1 MATPER
7 YASPECEEELAPE
20 TPATTNAAAANPRK
34 RGRPPKDKNDND
46 EEEKTQAKRR
56 LVLRDLTPLDFV
68 GRRKGSNDC
77 VDQIHELAFINAI
90 WERRH
95 CRVVSTDSKVRP
107 ELLQAVST
115 NKWVNDPDCRYQVG
129 RWAAP
134 LDPMLALRELPGD
147 QRETCIGRDHVGDV
161 MRAFKLTSAVNK
173 PLHIPCSSWS
183 PASLP
188 ASECDVVHDNF
199 FLDGPD
205 GGLEGSVETVLFRID
220 KADEVNLGD
229 VNSDLMTFMYL
240 MALALCKDDSDH
252 IFYAV
257 QTEFADIM
265 TRKNKYVHICN
276 VRQRVASR
284 VDAVKTKQKLKSS
297 NVLDEHLKRKLLV
310 NRHRD
315 KHAFPASDV
324 VESKHGVSYTS
335 FDMDDDVQ
343 LMSQD
348 DLICS
353 SQQISDPQVAG
364 QTLTGCEEQP
374 ETFTSSGPPCRIFY
388 TVHIVEGLDENQQPV
403 KYYMQCVTVRGTV
416 VGVEP
421 LVAMRQACNMFDE
434 LGLTLLR
441 IAKHMCNVMQ
451 TPSHDFIDRLF
462 STGSAFN
469 CVNIF
474 DPVNLLEAIFRRAAQ
489 DGVSDVHF
497 KGQRLNMGD
506 VDEMEAWHA
515 FKTAITDERKEY
527 YDKIK
532 QKTDLI
538 MAQRSGFEMAREPD
552 QTFAPVVYTGVH
564 ARLVE
569 TSMLKELRIKY
580 IGDMR
585 REKWLAFLNEKYDNT
600 KEDDEVEEHIEELKH
615 NFQELYADGGVWH
628 SAVDA
633 DLSFEHMTRGAVIFQ
648 EENDMH
654 EDRALWAFWVN
665 GPLNTTGPGTI
676 VFEFNMQAQTAFDK
690 KTTFSKELLPDS
702 PFMFDPLATIY
713 LEQHLQEKDRFQS
726 YWHPKCTQVPTIEH
740 LLSRDFELPEHLL
753 TMRMQLLDAMAF
765 VSSRSDEGQSLRSA
779 QVEELVGASVR
790 GGRTVRDVLEDVN
803 RGAQLGTMMRQRELM
818 LKTWITNER
827 RRMAT
832 SDLRHMAAHLQIIND
847 LKLQGRHSVKLWTR
861 SANHNN
867 LKMQNQACAHQYASD
882 SARANEIWC
891 NGIKNLDTGLC
902 TVNLALCLTF
912 VNSVVS
918 YFSRNK
924 KTAVGYPILLSDC
937 GMQVTQTEVTN
948 HGLKTS
954 VVQKKSSGAGADLL
968 LLVSTVMLQAY
979 AINMPLCSAVR
990 AYMMRRENQLKNHKR
1005 VSQLAWRQIGNVA
1018 VWRDEQGKMK
1028 SVNRQQC
1035 SKIGQMAAMTETMKM
1050 QSNHDGGGNTFG
1062 RAEQAV
1068 GNPLQRAVGPQ
1079 EEAWSTTQNLN
1090 NQTLETLYNGIPL
1103 FLLAGNRPDGQF
1115 PPSALE
1121 GGRLKPCFAA
1131 VQDHHGKLLVT
1142 KGVQRLIAVT
1152 ESESALTDNK
1162 WKSGF
1167 IDPEDEDSV
1176 VKIATKEMTE
1186 QNVVMLAAMWC
1197 TQPFAFIKAC
1207 MQLDYESRT
1216 DTLRTQTHNIVQN
1229 FMTLSQG
1236 LRRGENAGDMN
1247 RKKDVYT
1254 RVMSEGAFT
1263 TVDTPGIHAQQQLLL
1278 AFQRRAELPC
1288 IDQQGNTVLNLEA
1301 AFEDSLMSMLDVP
1314 VSINT
1319 VMSSLYLTLSTYV
1332 LNINVMIA
1340 SCFFLFCA
1348 RCYTHC
1354 PLHVLAAAAHRLE
1367 LNDKE
1372 EIELRN
1378 MFVFFDRL
1386 CQPVSDK
1393 PRGSCKLVSA
1403 GWLHRTY
1410 SVEDVLLWLDFKQ
1423 CEDAR
1428 DDILSFHTRNAV
1440 GSERTRFVMVQ
1451 EQIFRAPPLSWVS
1464 GRGRKNARTFTVKV
1478 NSINELKLI
1487 FLAEMQK
1494 PESHQLRKHEWNAMH
1509 TSSLSGSNIA
1519 LFVDTEAFW
1528 ETAGKGTRFP
1538 QTVRMSTDE
1547 NDTPHM
1553 ATQETAN
1560 FYASL
1565 LHDMSIMHGF
1575 IEHVLQYMRLPQNT
1589 SRQQLFETIFQRYR
1603 TNSETVV
1610 SSVRHIFPKS
1620 ADWKT
1625 PILAGI
1631 GEQYE
1636 PFTVE
1641 MRPHVIETPQSA
1653 AMPGG
1658 VHVIL
1663 GVDVLWLLLSQIYTG
1678 SWVQKSSTSREIK
1691 VHLNNM
1697 GFAAQSLLS
1706 LFISLQMELASVPI
1720 MSHGAIKLLGP
1731 CNKNV
1736 GESVQIP
1743 FDERLHIDFHEQN
1756 ITCLNGSGEPQAS
1769 KLFFNIA
1776 FAWRKP
1782 RAFAYVQ
1789 CKNDQ
1794 FVMTYTNQIYKGEEV
1809 YIPEHEH
1816 LLIPL
1821 PMETVAHMNF
1831 VKYMRIFIARF
1842 HAAFPE
1848 VVDALMVSGSL
1859 QNILVLA
1866 MQLGGRS
1873 LDADFMLHIALEL
1886 TWSSMKEDE
1895 LPVVALGSQ
1904 AFIAV
1909 AKRRGNTYTLE
1920 PTVPRSSLKSPA
1932 WSKVLH
1938 DHDMPPLA
1946 ALPLHTQ
1953 VQWRVDELGV
1963 AQSRGLYFED
1973 GEAHMRRPRDPLPHT
1988 TKCVPLVVMPLC
2000 QHQALVCVQPG
2011 LSEIALLDS
2020 STGQKI
2026 FVTRM
2031 QVREFFSAHEPMRWT
2046 LRRSMQWL
2054 ADQVD
2059 IVPLS
2064 KEEDEIYVVELPGEA
2079 MQFWVVTANEKPGER
2094 DRIFFHSR
2102 AHLKFVLNAN
2112 QGCAMSAEEREVW
2125 VHRSWLFG
2133 HDSYNDLLSPHI
2145 FERLHLAK
2153 DKSAACTF
2161 AIYKDDEYEQ
2171 LFPAYK
2177 RALARHQEA
2186 QLRSDM
2192 RRDASVQQGMQQ
2204 ICDTRNALQRSKATR
2219 KLWMTLEMRPN
2230 TIETFVLEAP
2240 EKEGRE
2246 HSLGML
2252 VHHVDDATW
2261 LQDGCYRVSFVYRNN
2276 VYSNKMDWATSLMCM
2291 VREGQR
2297 LYMRLTHEV
2306 YKDIR
2311 ARLKNASLPDALM
2324 HHAVLTERRAVLLEC
2339 YYVLGESSRCYYKT
2353 FDELVVD
2360 VVILVHKRHKDAQ
2373 DVAFDDKN
2381 TECKF
2386 FYPLKVRQN
2395 DSTMLTMRA
2404 IEDMPCVGHLVCKNA
2419 RDRLQDSAANEE
2431 GWDEAAEEHL
2441 AQIGPHATNG
2451 REIVYWE

>member
-7 YASPECEEELAPE
+7 FASPECEEEQAQE
-20 TPATTNAAAANPRK
+20 TPATTAANQRK
-34 RGRPPKDKNDND
+34 RGRPSKGTN
-46 EEEKTQAKRR
+46 EEEEDKTQAKRR
-56 LVLRDLTPLDFV
+56 LVLRDLTPVDFV
-68 GRRKGSNDC
+68 GRREGSNGV
-77 VDQIHELAFINAI
+77 VDQVHELAFIKAI
-90 WERRH
+90 WDRKH

-107 ELLQAVST
+107 ELLQALST
-115 NKWVNDPDCRYQVG
+115 NTWVNDANCRYQVG

-134 LDPMLALRELPGD
+134 LDPMLTLRALPGD
-147 QRETCIGRDHVGDV
+147 QRETCIGWDHVGDV

-173 PLHIPCSSWS
+173 PMHIPCSSWS

-220 KADEVNLGD
+220 KADEVNMGD
-229 VNSDLMTFMYL
+229 VNADLMTFMYL
-240 MALALCKDDSDH
+240 MALALCKDDSHH

-265 TRKNKYVHICN
+265 TRKNKYVHISN

-284 VDAVKTKQKLKSS
+284 IDAVKNKQKLKSS
-297 NVLDEHLKRKLLV
+297 HVLDEHLKRKLLV
-310 NRHRD
+310 HRNQD
-315 KHAFPASDV
+315 KHGFPASDV
-324 VESKHGVSYTS
+324 LETKCGVSYTS
-335 FDMDDDVQ
+335 FDMDDDMQ
-343 LMSQD
+343 MMSED
-348 DLICS
+348 DLICH
-353 SQQISDPQVAG
+353 SQQISDPKLAADA
-364 QTLTGCEEQP
+364 LTVCEEQP

-388 TVHIVEGLDENQQPV
+388 TVHIVDGLDENKQPV

-416 VGVEP
+416 IGVEP
-421 LVAMRQACNMFDE
+421 LVAMRQACNMYDE
-434 LGLTLLR
+434 LSLTLLR

-474 DPVNLLEAIFRRAAQ
+474 DPVNLLEAIFTRAAQ

-497 KGQRLNMGD
+497 KGQRLD
-506 VDEMEAWHA
+506 IEDADEMEAWHA

-527 YDKIK
+527 YDKVK

-569 TSMLKELRIKY
+569 TRMLNELRCKY
-580 IGDMR
+580 MNNLR
-585 REKWLAFLNEKYDNT
+585 RAKWLEFLNEKYDNT
-600 KEDDEVEEHIEELKH
+600 KADAEIEEHIEDLKQA
-615 NFQELYADGGVWH
+615 FQELYADGGSWH
-628 SAVDA
+628 SAVNA
-633 DLSFEHMTRGAVIFQ
+633 SLSHENLTKGAMLFR
-648 EENDMH
+648 EENDMN
-654 EDRALWAFWVN
+654 EECALWAFPVN
-665 GPLNTTGPGTI
+665 GPLNIIGPGTL
-676 VFEFNMQAQTAFDK
+676 VFEFNMQAQIAFDK
-690 KTTFSKELLPDS
+690 KTGFSKELLPDS

-765 VSSRSDEGQSLRSA
+765 ISNRSEEGQSLRSA
-779 QVEELVGASVR
+779 QVEELVGATVR
-790 GGRTVRDVLEDVN
+790 GGRSVRDVLEDVN
-803 RGAQLGTMMRQRELM
+803 KGAQLGTMMRQRQLM
-818 LKTWITNER
+818 LKTWISNER

-832 SDLRHMAAHLQIIND
+832 SDLRHMAMHLQIIND
-847 LKLQGRHSVKLWTR
+847 LKQQGRNSVKLWTR

-867 LKMQNQACAHQYASD
+867 IKMQNQACAHQYASD
-882 SARANEIWC
+882 SARSNEIWC
-891 NGIKNLDTGLC
+891 HGIKNLDTGLC

-912 VNSVVS
+912 VNSVGS

-948 HGLKTS
+948 YGSKTS

-979 AINMPLCSAVR
+979 AINMPLCAAVR

-1131 VQDHHGKLLVT
+1131 VQDHHGKLLVS
-1142 KGVQRLIAVT
+1142 KGAQPLIAAN
-1152 ESESALTDNK
+1152 ENQSALPVNR

-1167 IDPEDEDSV
+1167 IDPEDDDSV

-1197 TQPFAFIKAC
+1197 TQPFSFIKAS
-1207 MQLDYESRT
+1207 MHLDYESRT
-1216 DTLRTQTHNIVQN
+1216 DTLRTQTHSIVQN

-1254 RVMSEGAFT
+1254 RVMSEGAFS

-1301 AFEDSLMSMLDVP
+1301 AFEDSLLSMLDVP
-1314 VSINT
+1314 LSINT
-1319 VMSSLYLTLSTYV
+1319 LMSSLYLTLSTYV

-1367 LNDKE
+1367 LSDKE
-1372 EIELRN
+1372 EIQLRN
-1378 MFVFFDRL
+1378 MFLFFDRL
-1386 CQPVSDK
+1386 CHRSSDK
-1393 PRGSCKLVSA
+1393 PKGSCKFVTA
-1403 GWLHRTY
+1403 GWLYRTY

-1423 CEDAR
+1423 HEDAR

-1440 GSERTRFVMVQ
+1440 GSERTRFVLVQ
-1451 EQIFRAPPLSWVS
+1451 EQIFQTPPLSWVS
-1464 GRGRKNARTFTVKV
+1464 GRGRKNARSFTIKV
-1478 NSINELKLI
+1478 NSINELKLV

-1494 PESHQLRKHEWNAMH
+1494 PESHQLRKNEWNAMH
-1509 TSSLSGSNIA
+1509 TSSLAGSNIA

-1528 ETAGKGTRFP
+1528 DTVGKGTRFP

-1553 ATQETAN
+1553 ATQETAS
-1560 FYASL
+1560 FYASV
-1565 LHDMSIMHGF
+1565 LHDMSIMNGF

-1589 SRQQLFETIFQRYR
+1589 SRKQLFEAIFRRYR
-1603 TNSETVV
+1603 TNAVGATQNVHHAFPN
-1610 SSVRHIFPKS
+1610 SV
-1620 ADWKT
+1620 DWKR
-1625 PILAGI
+1625 PILAEMS
-1631 GEQYE
+1631 EQYE
-1636 PFTVE
+1636 PFRVE
-1641 MRPHVIETPQSA
+1641 LRPHVIETPQSA

-1663 GVDVLWLLLSQIYTG
+1663 AVDVLWLLLSQIYTG
-1678 SWVQKSSTSREIK
+1678 SWVQKSSTSREIR

-1720 MSHGAIKLLGP
+1720 MSNGAIKLLGP
-1731 CNKNV
+1731 CNKNI

-1743 FDERLHIDFHEQN
+1743 FDERLHIDFHEQA
-1756 ITCLNGSGEPQAS
+1756 ITCLNSSGEPHAN

-1782 RAFAYVQ
+1782 RAFTRVQ
-1789 CKNDQ
+1789 CKNDD
-1794 FVMTYTNQIYKGEEV
+1794 FVVTYTNQIYKGEEV
-1809 YIPEHEH
+1809 YVPENEY
-1816 LLIPL
+1816 LLLPL
-1821 PMETVAHMNF
+1821 PMETVAHMNL

-1842 HAAFPE
+1842 HSAFPE
-1848 VVDALMVSGSL
+1848 VVDALMVRGSL

-1873 LDADFMLHIALEL
+1873 FDADFMLHIALEL
-1886 TWSSMKEDE
+1886 TWSSLKEDE
-1895 LPVVALGSQ
+1895 LPVMALGSQ
-1904 AFIAV
+1904 ACIAV

-1920 PTVPRSSLKSPA
+1920 PVVPRSSLKSQE
-1932 WSKVLH
+1932 WHDVLE

-1946 ALPLHTQ
+1946 ALPLQTQ
-1953 VQWRVDELGV
+1953 VQWRIDELGV

-1973 GEAHMRRPRDPLPHT
+1973 GEAHMRRPRDPLSHA
-1988 TKCVPLVVMPLC
+1988 TKCVPLAVMPLC
-2000 QHQALVCVQPG
+2000 QHQALVCVQAG
-2011 LSEIALLDS
+2011 LSEITLWDRA
-2020 STGQKI
+2020 TEQAI
-2026 FVTRM
+2026 FVTRV
-2031 QVREFFSAHEPMRWT
+2031 QVRELFSAHETMRWT

-2064 KEEDEIYVVELPGEA
+2064 KQEDEIYVVELPDKA

-2112 QGCAMSAEEREVW
+2112 QGCAMSADEREVW
-2125 VHRSWLFG
+2125 VHRRWLFG
-2133 HDSYNDLLSPHI
+2133 HDSYDSTASPNI
-2145 FERLHLAK
+2145 FERMQLAK
-2153 DKSAACTF
+2153 DKCVACTF
-2161 AIYKDDEYEQ
+2161 AAYTDDDFEQ
-2171 LFPAYK
+2171 LLPAYQ
-2177 RALARHQEA
+2177 RALTMHQEH
-2186 QLRSDM
+2186 QFRCDV
-2192 RRDASVQQGMQQ
+2192 RRDASVLQGMQR

-2219 KLWMTLEMRPN
+2219 ELWVTLEMRPSP
-2230 TIETFVLEAP
+2230 IETFVLEAP
-2240 EKEGRE
+2240 EKEDRE
-2246 HSLGML
+2246 TSLGML
-2252 VHHVDDATW
+2252 VHHVDAAKW
-2261 LQDGCYRVSFVYRNN
+2261 MQDGCYRISFVYHNN

-2311 ARLKNASLPDALM
+2311 SRLKNASLPDALM

-2339 YYVLGESSRCYYKT
+2339 YYVLGESSRCYYET

-2360 VVILVHKRHKDAQ
+2360 VVILVHKRHKDAH

-2395 DSTMLTMRA
+2395 DSMMLLMRA
-2404 IEDMPCVGHLVCKNA
+2404 PEDVPCVDHLVCKNA

-2441 AQIGPHATNG
+2441 AQIGHDATNEK
-2451 REIVYWE
+2451 EIVYWE